1 MTVAIRA
8 FRMEME
14 QASHV
19 TDVYSKVA
27 AVTASDTE
35 ELITAMS
42 KTASSAEAVGSSFEN
57 TTAMLAVMIEST
69 RESAT
74 NIGSAMKSII
84 SRYGEMKTGSTT
96 DAEGEAIAYN
106 KVDTA
111 LQSIGMTLKDTN
123 GQFRDFDD
131 VIEELASKWDTL
143 SSVQQRYIATIFAG
157 NRQQSRFL
165 ALVSNYDRYMEVSAA
180 AANAEDAGLLQYSK
194 TLDSLE
200 TKLNNLSTSFQQFY
214 MSLANG
220 ETFGGAI
227 EGITKFIEGLNKLG
241 NFSAIANIAGI
252 ISSLRLVGKTAVTTF
267 TTTTSQIKSNVETVF
282 TQIAASMVSKMRAA
296 GRDSSLAVQQ
306 GAIEG
311 QQQTKNGVPAVGFN
325 MDTKKGVKWAKG
337 INIAAMAGAGL
348 SLVGTS
354 IAADNAVAGSLIT
367 AAGSVSSYGS
377 QGAMIGAALGH
388 PVIGAIA
395 GGIVGLFSQLPAFV
409 DAMANQ
415 AQEALD
421 KATKNAEEKNLAR
434 AQTAEDYRSLES
446 TIENLKKL
454 QAARYDSEEAAKA
467 FADAQKDAAE
477 KFPQLISGYTATG
490 EAIVD
495 VIGGTVDAEGLLIQA
510 RKKAAAA
517 ALEAA
522 QADLDK
528 ANKQATVDSA
538 NYEKYAKYTKSTEDY
553 FSETLGISIDKNKT
567 NYTLEDL
574 QKVAIAIGDNVK
586 NDYAL
591 AELINATYANVKDTK
606 LFAQYKNELS
616 GIFSQAGE
624 GFAYDD
630 KRGGASDYAILA
642 LAALRASR
650 DYEGQYY
657 GDLRGTNAV
666 QSLKQRVGISASL
679 NDYLAQQNISGQWT
693 KNNTI
698 SSLITNAFT
707 SQFFDASGNL
717 LETYKNLFDAEGNI
731 DTTQITK
738 IASSFIDKYNELLEG
753 LGEERLASLASVI
766 QGIDKGEYTQ
776 QELEKVLKDYGLTQE
791 QDAEIF
797 GQLLAPITKAIERT
811 KNKIEQ
817 SNFEIKNDGDLD
829 SLLNRLPSFV
839 LDSLS
844 SFIVSLENQI
854 ENEKLSQTQSD
865 QILRE
870 YANFINSIYSMPLS
884 YAQQNTAANIIASG
898 DMTTLVGQYQIQQ
911 QLNEALGSLAPK
923 LVWKDEETDKWNS
936 AVGTAVDNVVL
947 SYQTFSDSL
956 ATSVETFSDVFKN
969 AASGFDFKDAQK
981 IANKTGKR
989 IDEIFTLTDGKWFI
1003 NNNDISTV
1011 LAAYQAERND
1021 TLELLQQQQEQDIN
1035 SINNWAAM
1043 YTSFGEDVPSYMKEA
1058 YQKDKQIMA
1067 AYYDGAKAYYAENYK
1082 VDTAKFDE
1090 IAKTNPEAIAHAI
1103 EEYIQVSGEAATN
1116 AVTQYYDWLAEEAK
1130 KNVETANRANEIAQ
1144 KAYGDRKDYIEAFN
1158 VLKNKGGYKGF
1169 TKEEVAKLIG
1179 QGILTED
1186 QFIADG
1192 FGNFNLTY
1200 KAYRQALANGA
1211 EWVAEQYDIQLANA
1225 TKQLG
1230 ESIKSIGKATSLG
1243 TATDVDW
1250 QKIAQDL
1257 GFEKVGDR
1265 ALEALKNFFSAE
1277 DFDEVTA
1284 QAIADASGRD
1294 IEEVRALWE
1303 SFANGIDLGAQDLQK
1318 QILENYAKV
1327 LKGELTSA
1335 DIAALDGEVGAAV
1348 QEFAENT
1355 QTQISEYIKE
1365 LLKNSSMSFSDM
1377 VSSLSSVYKDQLEEI
1392 KPSFSSPKLLANN
1405 TRMSS
1410 SQASQMLAELNLLFG
1425 EEKYTAGD
1433 LFAYNIAD
1441 QTYSLIGKQYE
1452 RIYQDFQQKIDDK
1465 TTDPQRK
1472 AQLENFLPLLQS
1484 AASEAFFTSA
1494 QSASETVKKF
1504 ATSTEMTFKDIQSIY
1519 SELGGN
1525 ITAADASAKAAEL
1538 NKLDPWN
1545 RINKLI
1551 GIYSE
1556 FGVTLDASK
1565 YNEIVNTVFD
1575 SILSAIS
1582 NALSKL
1588 SSGLSGKLSFSDFQ
1602 SLIDQGYVNASQG
1615 RVGYNGITLT
1625 NEGRQQYLTKL
1636 YQEAKQ
1642 LGNTQGLGD
1651 EIWSTLSDSQN
1662 QIFDGYVEIE
1672 EEIERIQEKLSG
1684 LSKEPDKTNLQDYLA
1699 LLNQVR
1705 AAAMFDPNAA
1715 EFDFM
1720 GQESTDGLTKNF
1732 DKFLSS
1738 IDTVKSAFSTLQS
1751 GGSIGYDQFYN
1762 MADFLEKFANN
1773 GELASALD
1781 KKRKTISDFANAV
1794 VLSSKEIGK
1803 ADLGTIAAQLG
1814 VSMSEAAQMMGGDME
1829 QGLKAVAE
1837 QQVKYLTGLESML
1850 KAMAAMDGLS
1860 AKAGI
1865 AFTYTVNG
1873 EPNEVKAGEILKTWQ
1888 GLDDLDKQKEFKAAF
1903 KATYSVEFNETN
1915 ASILDMFFGK
1925 ESQKKMS
1932 MMTQDQVMSWTQ
1944 TVYSLMDPTTSP
1956 LYKDGKL
1963 IGDWRTVLDSVFSSA
1978 LAAIDTSAYEKML
1991 QDKIDKV
1998 FGSGTT
2004 ITLTDGPTIE
2014 YKLDTEN
2021 AKITI
2026 TDAGGLDQTTL
2037 QTKLNEQ
2044 LVARGLSLDNGTTLE
2059 GGGFEFTIKPIV
2071 ESGATQELVSEKAA
2085 AEAKSLLDDIKGQ
2098 IEAIGDMK
2106 VTPTVSIAVK
2116 GLLGLVTAVSLLNSL
2131 KGKTG
2136 VNVGTGSGDKT
2147 GGTGS
2152 FTGTIGNAFADGSLG
2167 RLRYGA
2173 ARAQETLVGE
2183 LGPELAVYD
2192 GQYHLLGKNG
2202 AEFVKLPDDAII
2214 FNHLQ
2219 TQGIMRG
2226 QMNIR
2231 GTMMASGTMN
2241 SGPAMAG
2248 GNISAALAAVQRA
2261 KSVWQG
2267 LLNKLTAQDLL
2278 GSGGGGGGGGGDKTA
2293 VIQDLQEWYNLSR
2306 QIANIEQEI
2315 NNIVAERENIA
2326 DGGAYLRSL
2335 RQQQEL
2341 LQDQVGIQKVL
2352 LDYQDKQLQRQADLI
2367 NNDRIWS
2374 KFLTVGEGG
2383 LLQYTVGNET
2393 NGGKGALQVLDEL
2406 NKMSAEQQINYLKSI
2421 GYTYTDNDGKE
2432 LKDTELVTKF
2442 FEELQKQ
2449 IDEYDALYDTV
2460 HATKQTV
2467 EKLKSD
2473 IEKINEEVIQNQKDL
2488 EKVIYDVIVDAWQKQ
2503 IDALDEQAKLTKEV
2517 NDNYVDGLNDALKLE
2532 QERYQQNQQIADRES
2547 MQRQLSLLRRSGG
2560 SASEIASL
2568 EKQLDE
2574 KLKDEYFDNQQKAID
2589 KIQEANEKQVQQ
2601 LELQVQLQKE
2611 ALDYQKEN
2619 GIIWTKVYDVMANQ
2633 KDEILKFI
2641 QGNTTDFFSK
2651 STLEQEAM
2659 LTDWAKKIGIY
2670 TEDRQYQNYSKD
2682 AQNKYWATGAVWGN
2696 KNLASLKSVFD
2707 SLSDAD
2713 RKEIQDAYVST
2724 YADAMLRGADETAA
2738 NEQAAKEMA
2747 AQLSNKQKATEQ
2759 KPSAPTVE
2767 TPAPVPETKKETQ
2780 DYTHWTFTFNGKKY
2794 AHYTSK
2800 ANAENKIKA
2809 LMEAGMKQAD
2819 KDLEEG
2825 KITMNAHAQ
2834 KYGFWQNMANQA
2846 KKTIRSGKHSKGY
2859 IEGGL
2864 VDYTGPAIVHGTP
2877 ARPEAFLNAEQTKQ
2891 IREGLELGSDRGIL
2905 SNLRSTISE
2914 LNHAINSI
2922 VNNNVSTNEINISN
2936 GAIQISVGKLNDKYD
2951 IEDVSNDIMN
2961 RIVSIASKASNRGVN
2976 RR

>member
-1 MTVAIRA
+1 
-8 FRMEME
+8 
-14 QASHV
+14 
-19 TDVYSKVA
+19 
-27 AVTASDTE
+27 
-35 ELITAMS
+35 
-42 KTASSAEAVGSSFEN
+42 
-57 TTAMLAVMIEST
+57 
-69 RESAT
+69 
-74 NIGSAMKSII
+74 
-84 SRYGEMKTGSTT
+84 
-96 DAEGEAIAYN
+96 
-106 KVDTA
+106 
-111 LQSIGMTLKDTN
+111 
-123 GQFRDFDD
+123 
-131 VIEELASKWDTL
+131 
-143 SSVQQRYIATIFAG
+143 
-157 NRQQSRFL
+157 
-165 ALVSNYDRYMEVSAA
+165 MEVSAA

-252 ISSLRLVGKTAVTTF
+252 LSSLKLVGKTAVTTF
-267 TTTTSQIKSNVETVF
+267 TTMTSQIKSNVETVF

-311 QQQTKNGVPAVGFN
+311 QQQTKNGVPVVGFN
-325 MDTKKGVKWAKG
+325 MNTQKGVRWAKG

-354 IAADNAVAGSLIT
+354 VAADNAVAGSLMT

-409 DAMANQ
+409 NALANQ
-415 AQEALD
+415 AQEELD
-421 KATKNAEEKNLAR
+421 KATKKAEEKNLER
-434 AQTAEDYRSLES
+434 AQAAEDYRSLES

-467 FADAQKDAAE
+467 FVDAQKDAAE
-477 KFPQLISGYTATG
+477 KFPELISGYTATG
-490 EAIVD
+490 DAIVE
-495 VIGGTVDAEGLLIQA
+495 VIGGTVDAEALLADA
-510 RKKAAAA
+510 RKQS
-517 ALEAA
+517 A
-522 QADLDK
+522 QATVDAAKAELER
-528 ANKQATVDSA
+528 ANKQANVDEEAYNKYTEAEEKFYSDFNVPEGSKLSDYTSFKNYILQTQQNVPEGLVDKDESAFISAYTSQWMALLDTLGSTIKDTSEIDKIIENADRLSDNDYFDKLYNAIVSQFYLEKKQAGGQLSSTQELQASDQRTVVSSLFTKYLADNQITGDWLQNNTVNSLVGQAFRNRIFDEQGNIRENIDILDENNQIVDSKVKEIA
-538 NYEKYAKYTKSTEDY
+538 QKFYNEYSAFLSSLTGSSLENFVQIIEGVDKGQYNQSQLEEELGIFNLDASTEIY
-553 FSETLGISIDKNKT
+553 KT
-567 NYTLEDL
+567 
-574 QKVAIAIGDNVK
+574 
-586 NDYAL
+586 
-591 AELINATYANVKDTK
+591 
-606 LFAQYKNELS
+606 
-616 GIFSQAGE
+616 
-624 GFAYDD
+624 
-630 KRGGASDYAILA
+630 
-642 LAALRASR
+642 
-650 DYEGQYY
+650 
-657 GDLRGTNAV
+657 
-666 QSLKQRVGISASL
+666 
-679 NDYLAQQNISGQWT
+679 
-693 KNNTI
+693 
-698 SSLITNAFT
+698 
-707 SQFFDASGNL
+707 
-717 LETYKNLFDAEGNI
+717 
-731 DTTQITK
+731 
-738 IASSFIDKYNELLEG
+738 
-753 LGEERLASLASVI
+753 
-766 QGIDKGEYTQ
+766 
-776 QELEKVLKDYGLTQE
+776 
-791 QDAEIF
+791 
-797 GQLLAPITKAIERT
+797 LLAPINKAIERT
-811 KNKIEQ
+811 KNKITE
-817 SNFEIKNDGDLD
+817 SGFWGEEDGNLDDLVD
-829 SLLNRLPSFV
+829 ALPTTVLN
-839 LDSLS
+839 SLS
-844 SFIVSLENQI
+844 SFITDLQNKI
-854 ENEKLSQTQSD
+854 ENKQISQD
-865 QILRE
+865 QAQKIFDE
-870 YANFINSIYSMPLS
+870 YKNFISGIFNSNLTYNQKM
-884 YAQQNTAANIIASG
+884 TAANIISQG
-898 DMTTLVGQYQIQQ
+898 DMTTLLGQYQVQQ
-911 QLNEALGSLAPK
+911 QLNEALGTAAPK
-923 LVWKDEETDKWNS
+923 LVKKESGKWVS

-947 SYQTFSDSL
+947 SYQTFADSL
-956 ATSVETFSDVFKN
+956 ATSVETLSDVFKN
-969 AASGFDFKDAQK
+969 ASSGFEFKDAQK
-981 IANKTGKR
+981 IANKTGKG
-989 IDEIFTLTDGKWFI
+989 IKELFSFTDGKWFI
-1003 NNNDISTV
+1003 NPEESGGILD
-1011 LAAYQAERND
+1011 AYEAERTD
-1021 TLELLQQQQEQDIN
+1021 TLEMLDQQRKKDIS
-1035 SINNWAAM
+1035 SIKGWTAIYESFDGNVDKIRTTGLGEPYQA
-1043 YTSFGEDVPSYMKEA
+1043 YTAV
-1058 YQKDKQIMA
+1058 KDK
-1067 AYYDGAKAYYAENYK
+1067 YYNAAKAYWEQQNKGSTITFEQLSTQDQA
-1082 VDTAKFDE
+1082 A
-1090 IAKTNPEAIAHAI
+1090 AI
-1103 EEYIQVSGEAATN
+1103 EEYINYSTEAATD
-1116 AVTQYYDWLAEEAK
+1116 AVNEYADWLREEAD
-1130 KNVETANRANEIAQ
+1130 KNIKAAAQANEIA
-1144 KAYGDRKDYIEAFN
+1144 KRAYGDRKDWIEAFN
-1158 VLKNKGGYKGF
+1158 VLKNKGGNTGF
-1169 TKEEVAKLIG
+1169 TPEEVQKIVS
-1179 QGILTED
+1179 QKIITED
-1186 QFIADG
+1186 QFMKDG
-1192 FGNFNLTY
+1192 LGGFNLTP
-1200 KAYRQALANGA
+1200 KAYRDALKLGGKYI
-1211 EWVAEQYDIQLANA
+1211 VDQYDIQLAA
-1225 TKQLG
+1225 QVEQLG
-1230 ESIKSIGKATSLG
+1230 DSILSLGKKESLG
-1243 TATDVDW
+1243 TASNGDW
-1250 QKIAQDL
+1250 LKLAQDL
-1257 GFEKVGDR
+1257 GIKNITEQGIQ
-1265 ALEALKNFFSAE
+1265 LLKNFFNSTE
-1277 DFDEVTA
+1277 YNSFLGKMLSLVFGFTPDQTKTLWQEFDTG
-1284 QAIADASGRD
+1284 SS
-1294 IEEVRALWE
+1294 L
-1303 SFANGIDLGAQDLQK
+1303 GIQDKQK
-1318 QILENYAKV
+1318 QILDNYAKV
-1327 LKGELTSA
+1327 LKGELTDA

-1348 QEFAENT
+1348 QEFAGNT

-1365 LLKNSSMSFSDM
+1365 LLKSTSMSFSEM
-1377 VSSLSSVYKDQLEEI
+1377 VSSLSSVYKDQLEKQ

-1410 SQASQMLAELNLLFG
+1410 SQAGQMLAELNLLLG
-1425 EEKYTAGD
+1425 GGKEKYKAEEI
-1433 LFAYNIAD
+1433 FSYNIAD
-1441 QTYSLIGKQYE
+1441 QTYSLIGEK
-1452 RIYQDFQQKIDDK
+1452 YQEIFDAFNAKIASAEPDSDEEN
-1465 TTDPQRK
+1465 RLK
-1472 AQLENFLPLLQS
+1472 AYLAQLQS

-1504 ATSTEMTFKDIQSIY
+1504 ASSTEMTFKDIQSIY

-1545 RINKLI
+1545 RINELI

-1565 YNEIVNTVFD
+1565 YNQIVNTVFD
-1575 SILSAIS
+1575 SIITAIS

-1625 NEGRQQYLTKL
+1625 NEGRQRYLTKL
-1636 YQEAKQ
+1636 YQNAKE

-1672 EEIERIQEKLSG
+1672 EEIKRIQDKIEKLGDGPDDSG
-1684 LSKEPDKTNLQDYLA
+1684 LKDYLA

-1762 MADFLEKFANN
+1762 MVDFLGKFANN
-1773 GELASALD
+1773 GELASALHE
-1781 KKRKTISDFANAV
+1781 KGQSINDFANAV

-1803 ADLGTIAAQLG
+1803 ADLGTVAAQLG
-1814 VSMSEAAQMMGGDME
+1814 VSMSDAAQMMGGDME

-1837 QQVKYLTGLESML
+1837 QQVKYLTGLEGML
-1850 KAMAAMDGLS
+1850 KAMAAMDGLN
-1860 AKAGI
+1860 AEAGI
-1865 AFTYTVNG
+1865 AFTYTKNG
-1873 EPNEVKAGEILKTWQ
+1873 EPEDVEPGKILDTWKSLQ
-1888 GLDDLDKQKEFKAAF
+1888 GLPDETKKEFKVAF
-1903 KATYSVEFNETN
+1903 EETYAVEFNEAN
-1915 ASILDMFFGK
+1915 ATILDALFTG
-1925 ESQKKMS
+1925 ESYEKTQK
-1932 MMTQDQVMSWTQ
+1932 MTQDQVTSWFEY
-1944 TVYSLMDPTTSP
+1944 VYSLMDPATSP

-1963 IGDWRTVLDSVFSSA
+1963 ISNWENLWKGYFNSGLD
-1978 LAAIDTSAYEKML
+1978 AIDTSAYEKML
-1991 QDKIDKV
+1991 QDKIEAA
-1998 FGSGTT
+1998 FGNK
-2004 ITLTDGPTIE
+2004 DGSVSLDGIE
-2014 YKLDTEN
+2014 IKYNLSDS
-2021 AKITI
+2021 KIVI
-2026 TDAGGLDQTTL
+2026 TDANGLKQDVL
-2037 QTKLNEQ
+2037 QEKLNSY
-2044 LVARGLSLDNGTTLE
+2044 LADKGLSVVAGEKPL
-2059 GGGFEFTIKPIV
+2059 EFTIKSTV
-2071 ESGATQELVSEKAA
+2071 ESGATQPLVSEAA
-2085 AEAKSLLDDIKGQ
+2085 VAETKSQLDKVRKW
-2098 IEAIGDMK
+2098 IEAIGDMS
-2106 VTPTVSIAVK
+2106 VSPTVSIAVK
-2116 GLLGLVTAVSLLNSL
+2116 GLLGLVTAASLLKSL
-2131 KGKTG
+2131 GGKTG
-2136 VNVGTGSGDKT
+2136 VNIRAGGGDTT

-2152 FTGTIGNAFADGSLG
+2152 FTGTIGKAFADGSLG

-2231 GTMMASGTMN
+2231 GTMMASGTMS

-2315 NNIVAERENIA
+2315 NNIVAERENLA

-2341 LQDQVGIQKVL
+2341 LQDQVGIHKIL

-2488 EKVIYDVIVDAWQKQ
+2488 EKVIYDVIVDAWQNQ

-2619 GIIWTKVYDVMANQ
+2619 GIIWTRVYDVMANQ

-2641 QGNTTDFFSK
+2641 QGNAIDFFSK

-2670 TEDRQYQNYSKD
+2670 TEDRQYQNYSKE
-2682 AQNKYWATGAVWGN
+2682 AQDKYWATGAVWGN
-2696 KNLASLKSVFD
+2696 KNLAGLKSIFD

-2724 YADAMLRGADETAA
+2724 YAEAMLRGADETAA

-2767 TPAPVPETKKETQ
+2767 TPAPAPETKKESQ

-2794 AHYTSK
+2794 YHRASK
-2800 ANAENKIKA
+2800 AKAESEIA
-2809 LMEAGMKQAD
+2809 SLMEAGIKQAD
-2819 KDLEEG
+2819 KDLKEG
-2825 KITMNAHAQ
+2825 KITENAHAQ
-2834 KYGFWQNMANQA
+2834 KYGFWQNKANQA
-2846 KKTIRSGKHSKGY
+2846 KKTLRSGKHSKGY

>member
-1 MTVAIRA
+1 
-8 FRMEME
+8 
-14 QASHV
+14 
-19 TDVYSKVA
+19 
-27 AVTASDTE
+27 
-35 ELITAMS
+35 
-42 KTASSAEAVGSSFEN
+42 
-57 TTAMLAVMIEST
+57 
-69 RESAT
+69 
-74 NIGSAMKSII
+74 
-84 SRYGEMKTGSTT
+84 
-96 DAEGEAIAYN
+96 
-106 KVDTA
+106 
-111 LQSIGMTLKDTN
+111 
-123 GQFRDFDD
+123 
-131 VIEELASKWDTL
+131 
-143 SSVQQRYIATIFAG
+143 
-157 NRQQSRFL
+157 
-165 ALVSNYDRYMEVSAA
+165 MEVSAA

-252 ISSLRLVGKTAVTTF
+252 LSSLKLVGKTAVTSF
-267 TTTTSQIKSNVETVF
+267 TTMTSQIKSNVETVF
-282 TQIAASMVSKMRAA
+282 TQIAASMVSKMHGA
-296 GRDSSLAVQQ
+296 GRDSSLAIYQ
-306 GAIEG
+306 GAVEG
-311 QQQTKNGVPAVGFN
+311 QQKTKTNAPVVGFN
-325 MDTKKGVKWAKG
+325 MNTQKGVRWAKG
-337 INIAAMAGAGL
+337 INAAAFVGAGL
-348 SLVGTS
+348 SMIGTS
-354 IAADNAVAGSLIT
+354 VAADNAVAGSLMT

-395 GGIVGLFSQLPAFV
+395 GGIVGLFTQLPAFV
-409 DAMANQ
+409 SALANQ
-415 AQEALD
+415 AQEELD
-421 KATKNAEEKNLAR
+421 KATKKAEEKNLAR
-434 AQTAEDYRSLES
+434 AQAAEDYRSLES

-477 KFPQLISGYTATG
+477 KFPELISGYTATG
-490 EAIVD
+490 DAIVD
-495 VIGGTVDAEGLLIQA
+495 VINGTVDAEALLTQA
-510 RKKAAAA
+510 RKQAAAA

-522 QADLDK
+522 EADLNR
-528 ANKQATVDSA
+528 ANKQAAVDSG
-538 NYEKYAKYTKSTEDY
+538 NYEKYAGYTQSAEKYFTD
-553 FSETLGISIDKNKT
+553 TLGISIDKNKT
-567 NYTLEDL
+567 SYTIEDL
-574 QKVAIAIGDNVK
+574 QKVAQAINNNVN
-586 NDYAL
+586 NDAQL
-591 AELINATYANVKDTK
+591 AKLMNATYANVIDTE
-606 LFAQYKNELS
+606 LFDQYKNEFS
-616 GIFSQAGE
+616 RIFSSEAGE
-624 GFAYDD
+624 SFAYND
-630 KRGGASDYAILA
+630 KRGSAVDYAILA
-642 LAALRASR
+642 LAALQTNRN
-650 DYEGQYY
+650 YESQYY
-657 GDLRGTNAV
+657 GDLRATNAT
-666 QSLKQRVGISASL
+666 QSLKQHVGISAGL
-679 NDYLAQQNISGQWT
+679 NQYMAESGINGDWT

-707 SQFFDASGNL
+707 SQFFDENGNL
-717 LETYKNLFDAEGNI
+717 LEGYNKLFDEEGKI
-731 DTTQITK
+731 DSTQIS
-738 IASSFIDKYNELLEG
+738 ILAQGFVDRYNELLNG
-753 LGEERLASLASVI
+753 LGEDLNSFVQVI
-766 QGIDKGEYTQ
+766 ENVNKGQYTAGQLKID
-776 QELEKVLKDYGLTQE
+776 LEKFGITE
-791 QDAEIF
+791 QDELLYKE
-797 GQLLAPITKAIERT
+797 LLAPIQKAIERT
-811 KNKIEQ
+811 KNKITE
-817 SNFEIKNDGDLD
+817 SGFMPEDKNLD
-829 SLLNRLPSFV
+829 NLLDALPTTV
-839 LDSLS
+839 LNSLS
-844 SFIVSLENQI
+844 SFITDLQNKI
-854 ENEKLSQTQSD
+854 ENKQISQGQAQKIFD
-865 QILRE
+865 E
-870 YANFINSIYSMPLS
+870 YKNFISGIFNSNLTYNQKM
-884 YAQQNTAANIIASG
+884 TATNIISQG
-898 DMTTLVGQYQIQQ
+898 DMTTLFGQYQIQQ
-911 QLNEALGSLAPK
+911 QLNKALGTAAPK
-923 LVWKDEETDKWNS
+923 LVKKESGKWVS
-936 AVGTAVDNVVL
+936 KVGTAVDNVVL
-947 SYQTFSDSL
+947 SYQTFADSL
-956 ATSVETFSDVFKN
+956 ATSVETLSDVFKN
-969 AASGFDFKDAQK
+969 ASSGFEFKDAQK
-981 IANKTGKR
+981 IANKTGKG
-989 IDEIFTLTDGKWFI
+989 IKELFSFTDGKWFI
-1003 NNNDISTV
+1003 NPEESGGILD
-1011 LAAYQAERND
+1011 AYEAERTD
-1021 TLELLQQQQEQDIN
+1021 TLEMLEQQ
-1035 SINNWAAM
+1035 
-1043 YTSFGEDVPSYMKEA
+1043 KEA
-1058 YQKDKQIMA
+1058 DISSIKSWAGMYEAFSGNVDRMPSPGLREEYQADMAIVDK
-1067 AYYDGAKAYYAENYK
+1067 YYSAAKAYWEQQNK
-1082 VDTAKFDE
+1082 GSNVKFEDLGIQE
-1090 IAKTNPEAIAHAI
+1090 QAAAI
-1103 EEYIQVSGEAATN
+1103 EEYINYSTEAATD
-1116 AVTQYYDWLAEEAK
+1116 AVNEYADWLREEAD
-1130 KNVETANRANEIAQ
+1130 KNIKAAAQANAIA
-1144 KAYGDRKDYIEAFN
+1144 KRAYGDRKDWIDAFN
-1158 VLKNKGGYKGF
+1158 VLKNKGGNTGF
-1169 TKEEVAKLIG
+1169 TPEEVQKIVS

-1186 QFIADG
+1186 QFTVDK
-1192 FGNFNLTY
+1192 FGNFNLTEENY
-1200 KAYRQALANGA
+1200 RKALSEGSQALVDQYDAQMANKA
-1211 EWVAEQYDIQLANA
+1211 KQLAEQVR
-1225 TKQLG
+1225 TLG
-1230 ESIKSIGKATSLG
+1230 KNVKLG
-1243 TATDVDW
+1243 TTSDTDW
-1250 QKIAQDL
+1250 FAIAKDIL
-1257 GFEKVGDR
+1257 GTEDVSKAQIDI
-1265 ALEALKNFFSAE
+1265 LKNLFLSYSNDEEYFKNLFS
-1277 DFDEVTA
+1277 
-1284 QAIADASGRD
+1284 IAKQFGIPEYDLYNYVKEYVIGAS
-1294 IEEVRALWE
+1294 
-1303 SFANGIDLGAQDLQK
+1303 SGAQDLQK
-1318 QILENYAKV
+1318 QILDNYAKV
-1327 LKGELTSA
+1327 LKGELTQE
-1335 DIAALDGEVGAAV
+1335 DIAALDGEVGDAV
-1348 QEFAENT
+1348 RKFNEDTSN
-1355 QTQISEYIKE
+1355 QISTYIQA
-1365 LLKNSSMSFSDM
+1365 LLDNASMSFSEM
-1377 VSSLSSVYKDQLEEI
+1377 VSSLSSVYKYQLE
-1392 KPSFSSPKLLANN
+1392 KDNPSFSSPKFLANN
-1405 TRMSS
+1405 TRMNS
-1410 SQASQMLAELNLLFG
+1410 SQAGQMLAELNLLLG
-1425 EEKYTAGD
+1425 DGKEKYKAEEI
-1433 LFAYNIAD
+1433 FSYNIAD
-1441 QTYSLIGKQYE
+1441 QTYSLIGEQYQE
-1452 RIYQDFQQKIDDK
+1452 IYNNFKDAID
-1465 TTDPQRK
+1465 K
-1472 AQLENFLPLLQS
+1472 APENSDEKKRLENYFDQLQS
-1484 AASEAFFTSA
+1484 AAGEAFFASA

-1519 SELGGN
+1519 SELGGY
-1525 ITAADASAKAAEL
+1525 ISAADAATEAARL
-1538 NKLDPWN
+1538 NKLANPWD
-1545 RINKLI
+1545 RIEELI
-1551 GIYSE
+1551 KIYSK
-1556 FGVTLDASK
+1556 FDVTLDKSK
-1565 YNEIVNTVFD
+1565 YNQIVNTVFD
-1575 SILSAIS
+1575 SIITAIS

-1636 YQEAKQ
+1636 YQDAKQ

-1672 EEIERIQEKLSG
+1672 EEIKRIQDALVG
-1684 LSKEPDKTNLQDYLA
+1684 LEDSPKKDNLQDYLA

-1738 IDTVKSAFSTLQS
+1738 IDTVKSAFSILQS

-1773 GELASALD
+1773 GELASALYN
-1781 KKRKTISDFANAV
+1781 KGQSISDFANAV

-1803 ADLGTIAAQLG
+1803 ADLGTVAAQLG
-1814 VSMSEAAQMMGGDME
+1814 VSMSDAAQMMGGDME

-1837 QQVKYLTGLESML
+1837 QQVKYLTGLEGML
-1850 KAMAAMDGLS
+1850 KALAAMDGLE

-1865 AFTYTVNG
+1865 AFTYTENG
-1873 EPNEVKAGEILKTWQ
+1873 NPKEVKTGEILDTWKSLQ
-1888 GLDDLDKQKEFKAAF
+1888 DLPDETKKEFKVAF
-1903 KATYSVEFNETN
+1903 EETYAVEFNEAN
-1915 ASILDMFFGK
+1915 ANILDLYFG
-1925 ESQKKMS
+1925 EDSRNKMS
-1932 MMTQDQVMSWTQ
+1932 MMTKDQVRSWTEY
-1944 TVYSLMDPTTSP
+1944 VYSLMDPATSP

-1963 IGDWRTVLDSVFSSA
+1963 ISNWENLWKKYFDTG
-1978 LAAIDTSAYEKML
+1978 LAAIDTSEYEQTLK
-1991 QDKIDKV
+1991 DKIKAV
-1998 FGSGTT
+1998 FGEVETVTLDGGVKIKYNLENSK
-2004 ITLTDGPTIE
+2004 ITVIDDGGLKE
-2014 YKLDTEN
+2014 DALR
-2021 AKITI
+2021 AKINEELATQ
-2026 TDAGGLDQTTL
+2026 GLMLGD
-2037 QTKLNEQ
+2037 
-2044 LVARGLSLDNGTTLE
+2044 GTPLK
-2059 GGGFEFTIKPIV
+2059 GGGFEFTIKSIV
-2071 ESGATQELVSEKAA
+2071 ESSAEQSLVSATAVE
-2085 AEAKSLLDDIKGQ
+2085 EAKTKLSDIRQQ
-2098 IEAIGDMK
+2098 IEDIGK
-2106 VTPTVSIAVK
+2106 LRVSPTVSITIVGLAALERTASLLAQIGAK
-2116 GLLGLVTAVSLLNSL
+2116 GGVSL
-2131 KGKTG
+2131 
-2136 VNVGTGSGDKT
+2136 GSGFLS
-2147 GGTGS
+2147 GGGS
-2152 FTGTIGNAFADGSLG
+2152 NAFTGTIGKAFADGSLG

-2231 GTMMASGTMN
+2231 GTMMASGTMS

-2248 GNISAALAAVQRA
+2248 GNSNISAALAAVQRA

-2341 LQDQVGIQKVL
+2341 LQDQVGIHKIL

-2532 QERYQQNQQIADRES
+2532 QERYQQNQQIADREA

-2619 GIIWTKVYDVMANQ
+2619 GIIWTKVYDVMAGQ

-2641 QGNTTDFFSK
+2641 QGNAIDFFSK

-2696 KNLASLKSVFD
+2696 KNLASLKSIFD

-2724 YADAMLRGADETAA
+2724 YAEAMLRGAGETAA

-2759 KPSAPTVE
+2759 KPSASTVE
-2767 TPAPVPETKKETQ
+2767 TPAPAPDTKKESE

-2846 KKTIRSGKHSKGY
+2846 KKSIRSGKHSKGY
-2859 IEGGL
+2859 SEGGL

>member
-57 TTAMLAVMIEST
+57 TTAMLAVMLEST

-220 ETFGGAI
+220 GTFGGAI

-311 QQQTKNGVPAVGFN
+311 QQQTKNGVPVVGFN
-325 MDTKKGVKWAKG
+325 MDTKKGVRWAKG
-337 INIAAMAGAGL
+337 INAAAFVGAGL
-348 SLVGTS
+348 SMAGTS
-354 IAADNAVAGSLIT
+354 VAADNAVAGSLMT
-367 AAGSVSSYGS
+367 GAGSILSYGS
-377 QGAMIGAALGH
+377 QGAMIGASLGH

-395 GGIVGLFSQLPAFV
+395 GGIIGLFSQLPAFV
-409 DAMANQ
+409 SARANQ
-415 AQEALD
+415 AQEELD
-421 KATKNAEEKNLAR
+421 KATKKAEEKNLER
-434 AQTAEDYRSLES
+434 AQAAEDYRSLES

-477 KFPQLISGYTATG
+477 KFPELVSGYTATG
-490 EAIVD
+490 DAIVD
-495 VIGGTVDAEGLLIQA
+495 VINGTVDAEELLTQA
-510 RKKAAAA
+510 RKKSAAAT
-517 ALEAA
+517 LEAA
-522 QADLDK
+522 QASLNE
-528 ANKQATVDSA
+528 ANKQITVDEQKLQKYSSVTA
-538 NYEKYAKYTKSTEDY
+538 EFSGYNLPDVFSQKDIISFLQDYYYGYITADNKKTYGENLKKAAVRGVGGTQEYHDLSNYYLSEIQRYQQENNVQYDETVARSVSNILAGYALSRKYEKQYQGTVSSAENT
-553 FSETLGISIDKNKT
+553 
-567 NYTLEDL
+567 
-574 QKVAIAIGDNVK
+574 QR
-586 NDYAL
+586 L
-591 AELINATYANVKDTK
+591 AQQT
-606 LFAQYKNELS
+606 
-616 GIFSQAGE
+616 IF
-624 GFAYDD
+624 
-630 KRGGASDYAILA
+630 
-642 LAALRASR
+642 
-650 DYEGQYY
+650 
-657 GDLRGTNAV
+657 
-666 QSLKQRVGISASL
+666 SASL
-679 NDYLAQQNISGQWT
+679 SDYLIQKNDKSEWL
-693 KNNTI
+693 NNTTAYKTI
-698 SSLITNAFT
+698 SEAFT
-707 SQFFDASGNL
+707 SKFFDATGNL
-717 LETYKNLFDAEGNI
+717 LAEYENIFDEEGNANPVMMQEEIASFLTKYNLFLSTLTGDTLDDFEQIIKDTESGSYTARQLSAELSKFGDVPVEIISQFSKQLENTKERLQNKI
-731 DTTQITK
+731 NSATFLSERGKESDTIQKLYTDVPPIIQNQ
-738 IASSFIDKYNELLEG
+738 IASYITDLE
-753 LGEERLASLASVI
+753 
-766 QGIDKGEYTQ
+766 
-776 QELEKVLKDYGLTQE
+776 E
-791 QDAEIF
+791 QI
-797 GQLLAPITKAIERT
+797 KN
-811 KNKIEQ
+811 NKITESAAQ
-817 SNFEIKNDGDLD
+817 AFLVK
-829 SLLNRLPSFV
+829 
-839 LDSLS
+839 
-844 SFIVSLENQI
+844 
-854 ENEKLSQTQSD
+854 
-865 QILRE
+865 
-870 YANFINSIYSMPLS
+870 YANFINSIYSSSLS
-884 YAQQNTAANIIASG
+884 YSQKNVAANIISQG
-898 DMTTLVGQYQIQQ
+898 DMTTLSGQYKIQQ
-911 QLNEALGSLAPK
+911 QLNEELGDLAPK
-923 LVWKDEETDKWNS
+923 LVFQDDNGKWVS
-936 AVGTAVDNVVL
+936 VVGTAVENVVL
-947 SYQTFSDSL
+947 SYQAFAEDL
-956 ATSVETFSDVFKN
+956 AASVKTLADVFKN
-969 AASGFDFKDAQK
+969 VSSGFELEDAQK
-981 IANKTGKR
+981 IADKVGES
-989 IDEIFTLTDGKWFI
+989 IESLFDFSEGKWFI
-1003 NNNDISTV
+1003 KQDSFDAIYKAYDKTNDEMKA
-1011 LAAYQAERND
+1011 L
-1021 TLELLQQQQEQDIN
+1021 LEQQNAVALENIR
-1035 SINNWAAM
+1035 
-1043 YTSFGEDVPSYMKEA
+1043 
-1058 YQKDKQIMA
+1058 
-1067 AYYDGAKAYYAENYK
+1067 AYYDTPEGEEASAEATLAYNTYLEGAKSYYEKQNPGRA
-1082 VDTAKFDE
+1082 FDSLSKDLQIQAFNDYLNFVGE
-1090 IAKTNPEAIAHAI
+1090 SAI
-1103 EEYIQVSGEAATN
+1103 SAAT
-1116 AVTQYYDWLAEEAK
+1116 TQLEWLKEEVKKDAK
-1130 KNVETANRANEIAQ
+1130 AATEANEIA
-1144 KAYGDRKDYIEAFN
+1144 KRAYGDRKDWIEAFN
-1158 VLKNKGGYKGF
+1158 VLKNKGGNTGF
-1169 TKEEVAKLIG
+1169 TPEEVQKIVS

-1186 QFIADG
+1186 QFTVDK
-1192 FGNFNLTY
+1192 FGNFNLTKENY
-1200 KAYRQALANGA
+1200 RKALTAGSQALADQYDTQLA
-1211 EWVAEQYDIQLANA
+1211 DKAKQLAEQVRA
-1225 TKQLG
+1225 LG
-1230 ESIKSIGKATSLG
+1230 KNVKLG
-1243 TATDVDW
+1243 TASDTDWFSVAKDVLGTEEVSKT
-1250 QKIAQDL
+1250 QKDILKNLFLSYSNDEAYFKNLVSIAQQFEIPAQDL
-1257 GFEKVGDR
+1257 YEYIKEFVDG
-1265 ALEALKNFFSAE
+1265 
-1277 DFDEVTA
+1277 T
-1284 QAIADASGRD
+1284 
-1294 IEEVRALWE
+1294 
-1303 SFANGIDLGAQDLQK
+1303 SFGVQDLQK
-1318 QILENYAKV
+1318 QILDNYAKV
-1327 LKGELTSA
+1327 LKGELTDV

-1348 QEFAENT
+1348 QKFADDTSN
-1355 QTQISEYIKE
+1355 QISKYIE
-1365 LLKNSSMSFSDM
+1365 ALLASTSMSFSEM
-1377 VSSLSSVYKDQLEEI
+1377 VSSLSSVYKDQLEKQ

-1410 SQASQMLAELNLLFG
+1410 SQAGQMLAELNLLFG
-1425 EEKYTAGD
+1425 EEKYTAGE

-1452 RIYQDFQQKIDDK
+1452 QIYQDFQQKINDR
-1465 TTDPQRK
+1465 TTDPQKK
-1472 AQLENFLPLLQS
+1472 AQLKNFLPLLQS
-1484 AASEAFFTSA
+1484 AASEAFFASA

-1519 SELGGN
+1519 SELGEN

-1538 NKLDPWN
+1538 NKLADPWD
-1545 RINKLI
+1545 RIKGLI
-1551 GIYSE
+1551 KIYSD
-1556 FGVTLDASK
+1556 FDVTLDAGK

-1602 SLIDQGYVNASQG
+1602 SLIDQGYVEASQG
-1615 RVGYNGITLT
+1615 RIGYNGITLT
-1625 NEGRQQYLTKL
+1625 NKGRQQYLTKL

-1672 EEIERIQEKLSG
+1672 EEIKRIQEKLSG

-1837 QQVKYLTGLESML
+1837 QQVKYLTGLEGML
-1850 KAMAAMDGLS
+1850 KALAAMDGLN

-1865 AFTYTVNG
+1865 AFTYTKNG
-1873 EPNEVKAGEILKTWQ
+1873 EPAEVEPGEILNTWNSLQ
-1888 GLDDLDKQKEFKAAF
+1888 GFPDETKKEFKVAF
-1903 KATYSVEFNETN
+1903 EETYAVEFNEAN
-1915 ASILDMFFGK
+1915 ATVLDKFFK
-1925 ESQKKMS
+1925 ESSGKMS
-1932 MMTQDQVMSWTQ
+1932 MMTQDQVTSWTQ
-1944 TVYSLMDPTTSP
+1944 YVYSLMDPTTSP

-1963 IGDWRTVLDSVFSSA
+1963 IDDWGTVLDSVFSSA
-1978 LAAIDTSAYEKML
+1978 LDAIDTSAYEEML
-1991 QDKIDKV
+1991 KNKIKDA
-1998 FGSGTT
+1998 FGDAETVA
-2004 ITLTDGPTIE
+2004 
-2014 YKLDTEN
+2014 LDDNVEIKYDIGN
-2021 AKITI
+2021 AKITV
-2026 TDAGGLDQTTL
+2026 TNDGGLNKEEL
-2037 QTKLNEQ
+2037 KKKLDEKLAAQGLYVDYGENE
-2044 LVARGLSLDNGTTLE
+2044 LE
-2059 GGGFEFTIKPIV
+2059 FNIKSTV
-2071 ESGATQELVSEKAA
+2071 KSGATQELVSEKAA

-2106 VTPTVSIAVK
+2106 VTPTVSITVK
-2116 GLLGLVTAVSLLNSL
+2116 GLLGLVTAVSLLKSL
-2131 KGKTG
+2131 GGKSG
-2136 VNVGTGSGDKT
+2136 VNVGAGSGDTT

-2152 FTGTIGNAFADGSLG
+2152 FTGTIGKAFADGSLG

-2231 GTMMASGTMN
+2231 GTMMASGTMS
-2241 SGPAMAG
+2241 SGPAMASG
-2248 GNISAALAAVQRA
+2248 NSNISAALAAVQRA

-2503 IDALDEQAKLTKEV
+2503 IDALDEQAKLAKEV

-2547 MQRQLSLLRRSGG
+2547 MQRQLALLRRSGG

-2641 QGNTTDFFSK
+2641 QGNATDFFSK

-2713 RKEIQDAYVST
+2713 RKEIQNAYIST
-2724 YADAMLRGADETAA
+2724 YADAMLRGADETVA

-2759 KPSAPTVE
+2759 KPNVPTVE
-2767 TPAPVPETKKETQ
+2767 TPAPAQETKKETQ
-2780 DYTHWTFTFNGKKY
+2780 DYTHWMFTFNGKKY

-2846 KKTIRSGKHSKGY
+2846 KKSIRSGKHSKGY